1 MTHTR
6 RSQLCALAKDF
17 AVRRFSPAGS
27 SKATYILYY
36 FIIFSHHKFDSLK
49 ISFAFPII
57 ITRSFKN
64 PHGLSMYIILS
75 DWSIW
80 IILSVRMQYH
90 RGHYQLHHQQ
100 LREPADLQRQV
111 LIRARFNTC
120 SRLGE
125 GGTGAAV
132 LDAGCLSSTGEKD
145 WQYCI
150 PLLFL
155 WSFARFSSFMS
166 RFSKSNGHDVI
177 PCRIIGFACR
187 PNAKQIRQVS
197 VCDDLSMLPL
207 ATAWRSA
214 GHCPQWQRSCLQ
226 KFASEI

>member
-1 MTHTR
+1 MVY
-6 RSQLCALAKDF
+6 LC
-17 AVRRFSPAGS
+17 
-27 SKATYILYY
+27 ILYY
-36 FIIFSHHKFDSLK
+36 LIDQYESYLVSVCNITGVIISS
-49 ISFAFPII
+49 
-57 ITRSFKN
+57 ITSSSESQR
-64 PHGLSMYIILS
+64 
-75 DWSIW
+75 IW
-80 IILSVRMQYH
+80 
-90 RGHYQLHHQQ
+90 
-100 LREPADLQRQV
+100 QV